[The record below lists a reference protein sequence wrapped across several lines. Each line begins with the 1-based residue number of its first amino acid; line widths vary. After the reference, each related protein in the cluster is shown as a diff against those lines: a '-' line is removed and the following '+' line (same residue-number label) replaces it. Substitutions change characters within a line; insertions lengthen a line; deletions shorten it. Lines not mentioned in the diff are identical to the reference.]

1 MKKLLLSLGLLL
13 FLSLSLAGCNDD
25 AAKAQG
31 DDEIGQDLLID
42 VISGAV
48 LENPEGDGFILELEV
63 SPITVFI
70 DERPGNNSGSIN
82 TEDFLENFNEIIG
95 DVPPNAILTY
105 RAEDGTAVAVAVKL
119 NSVVFDAS
127 ESVAEFLVTPLD
139 MISNLSPLGTSV
151 ELKNIDEVESPF
163 FQALLFIDGLQ
174 SDACGGDVKTLI
186 VEIASEDLIFL
197 QDNAFKLNIAIKVNL
212 NDTFNVVWQSISN
225 YLGSNT
231 YQWSPIF
238 QVFGT
243 NEFVDNVTVNI
254 QTNLVN
260 VCLGQEVTL
269 DSAGILGPASD
280 GGPSTAISFTNE
292 FGLIH
297 PGLAQ
302 QLTDPTGIQT
312 ILPTFVTP
320 DPIPLGTEVL
330 TPMDEVMV
338 WFEQNIETSTMFS
351 DARSN
356 SFTVDMTTTNTATVR
371 FSNGEWTTPGP

>member
-1 MKKLLLSLGLLL
+1 MKKLLFSLGLLL

-25 AAKAQG
+25 NDAKAQG

-139 MISNLSPLGTSV
+139 MISNLSSPGTSV
-151 ELKNIDEVESPF
+151 ELKNIEDVESPF
-163 FQALLFIDGLQ
+163 ARALLFID
-174 SDACGGDVKTLI
+174 SIPPPKTLI
-186 VEIASEDLIFL
+186 VEIASEDLAFL
-197 QDNAFKLNIAIKVNL
+197 QGSGFKLNIAIKVN
-212 NDTFNVVWQSISN
+212 DTFNVVWLSISD
-225 YLGSNT
+225 YLESNT
-231 YQWSPIF
+231 YQWSPTFEVFASNVEVVDGATVTIF
-238 QVFGT
+238 QS
-243 NEFVDNVTVNI
+243 
-254 QTNLVN
+254 VN
-260 VCLGQEVTL
+260 VSLGQQVTL
-269 DSAGILGPASD
+269 DSAGVLSDASVGGPADSITFIND
-280 GGPSTAISFTNE
+280 FGSIS
-292 FGLIH
+292 

-302 QLTDPTGIQT
+302 QLTEPTGIQA
-312 ILPTFVTP
+312 ILPTFA
-320 DPIPLGTEVL
+320 IPL
-330 TPMDEVMV
+330 
-338 WFEQNIETSTMFS
+338 
-351 DARSN
+351 A
-356 SFTVDMTTTNTATVR
+356 
-371 FSNGEWTTPGP
+371 